1 MVIKII
7 ANFPD
12 VLNRKADMR
21 FTYLADLL
29 YQRGHDVELIISD
42 FDHEMKAVRKRD
54 DFSLYDF
61 KITML
66 HEPEYGNNLSIKR
79 LYAHYIWGKNVEK
92 YLSSLN
98 DVPSV
103 LYVAIPS
110 LTAARQAARYC
121 KNNPS
126 CKLIIDI
133 QDLWPEAFQIVIN
146 NRILKNIFLP
156 IKWYVDYAYRAADMI
171 VAVSDT
177 YRDRG
182 LSVNK
187 KVKSGLT
194 VYLGNDGQLF
204 EESRK
209 VYKEDKP
216 NGELWIAYIGTMG
229 YSYDLKS
236 VIKALKITQD
246 DDKLKQKVKFI
257 AMGRGPLLDEFKNY
271 AESLGVNCDFTGALP
286 YPQMVG
292 LMCSCDIVVNCIIKG
307 AAQSI
312 TNKVGDY
319 ALSGLPVVSTQECEE
334 YRNLVKEYNCGINCE
349 CENSIDIA
357 SAIVRLA
364 NDERERCIMGANAYR
379 LGQERFDRRFT
390 YMNIIKSIESI
401 R

>member
-1 MVIKII
+1 
-7 ANFPD
+7 
-12 VLNRKADMR
+12 
-21 FTYLADLL
+21 
-29 YQRGHDVELIISD
+29 
-42 FDHEMKAVRKRD
+42 
-54 DFSLYDF
+54 
-61 KITML
+61 
-66 HEPEYGNNLSIKR
+66 
-79 LYAHYIWGKNVEK
+79 
-92 YLSSLN
+92 
-98 DVPSV
+98 
-103 LYVAIPS
+103 
-110 LTAARQAARYC
+110 
-121 KNNPS
+121 
-126 CKLIIDI
+126 
-133 QDLWPEAFQIVIN
+133 
-146 NRILKNIFLP
+146 
-156 IKWYVDYAYRAADMI
+156 
-171 VAVSDT
+171 
-177 YRDRG
+177 
-182 LSVNK
+182 
-187 KVKSGLT
+187 
-194 VYLGNDGQLF
+194 
-204 EESRK
+204 
-209 VYKEDKP
+209 
-216 NGELWIAYIGTMG
+216 MG